1 MKVKV
6 LLVAEVDVGES
17 TDIPTDVQTLLD
29 NFREAVAPSRE
40 YGIAL
45 YQATADD
52 LAAFSASS
60 RLGQPLPFLEAPDA
74 GSLPEARFMHR
85 FPTLCPACGSD
96 LTKPEAVKLV
106 YTIGDGEISETFSRL
121 DASGLLVDVGGVVAH
136 GYHSDTICRN
146 CLSSLADDELAD

>member
-6 LLVAEVDVGES
+6 LLVAEIDVGES
-17 TDIPTDVQTLLD
+17 IDIPMDLQTVLD

-40 YGIAL
+40 FGIAL

-52 LAAFSASS
+52 LAALSASS
-60 RLGQPLPFLEAPDA
+60 RLGQPPLLLETPDA
-74 GSLPEARFMHR
+74 GSRPEARFMHR
-85 FPTLCPACGSD
+85 HPTLCPACGSD
-96 LTKPEAVKLV
+96 LTKTEAVKLA
-106 YTIGDGEISETFSRL
+106 YTIGDGEISETLSRL

-136 GYHSDTICRN
+136 GYHSDTICCN